1 MSAMI
6 AFRDRYTRAWLCTG
20 ACTGTIQRVTPQI
33 LIELHQ
39 QHCSDYSAGRY
50 RHCYDCLLRYAERAS
65 LRELYGPRHD
75 GCPSAPCAPAF
86 RMPAPCLREHQTFQ
100 DFCRVRGCTPI
111 GATSL
116 FSILHRFLLSFDDQ
130 GIAGSDQIQPPGLT
144 PFVGCYSGRHTR
156 QIATVPSH
164 SKLYFSLQYVILTL
178 KLVTVKD
185 IL

>member
-1 MSAMI
+1 MIERLITHVFGEAVSLLKLYRQHPVSAMI

-116 FSILHRFLLSFDDQ
+116 FSILHRFLLSF
-130 GIAGSDQIQPPGLT
+130 AN
-144 PFVGCYSGRHTR
+144 
-156 QIATVPSH
+156 
-164 SKLYFSLQYVILTL
+164 LQEYTS
-178 KLVTVKD
+178 TMT
-185 IL
+185 